1 MGRIVACEC
10 GILPQYSIIW
20 TWDTLDPD
28 EQRVFECRS
37 LCN

>member
-1 MGRIVACEC
+1 MGRIVAYEC

-20 TWDTLDPD
+20 TLDTLDPD
-28 EQRVFECRS
+28 QQMVFEYRI